1 MRVVLPRGEAA
12 VAKGMWGHHGSLSLI
27 CSLGSG
33 VQFLFWCSCG
43 VWVLRGVKSQKSTLT
58 QLTRVLSV
66 SGCCHARS
74 KLYNAHIIT
83 FELVRSGEIRLRD
96 GFCAELVRGRAL

>member
-43 VWVLRGVKSQKSTLT
+43 VWVLRGVKSQKSMLT
-58 QLTRVLSV
+58 QLTRVLNV
-66 SGCCHARS
+66 SGCGHARS
-74 KLYNAHIIT
+74 QLSNAYFIT
-83 FELVRSGEIRLRD
+83 FQLARSAEIWIRD
-96 GFCAELVRGRAL
+96 GFCAELVHGRAF